1 MKKTL
6 IIGIVVLL
14 LVICIVP
21 IPRKIDGTFP
31 CMDQDG
37 KETVVTVKGTY
48 YNYLI
53 RKDQFEGV
61 LIDENGFEYPSIGK
75 QKIIPDTFKDKTT
88 LGIHFAYTDYSNE
101 DAMNVLFVSAYFEED
116 LKSIYY
122 CVFLD

>member
-1 MKKTL
+1 MKKAL

-21 IPRKIDGTFP
+21 ISRKIDGAFP

-101 DAMNVLFVSAYFEED
+101 DAMNV
-116 LKSIYY
+116 
-122 CVFLD
+122 